1 MTAHSPRN
9 IDISHGDIMIFDD
22 VKYSIGIPNVSA
34 YKNTGKFICEL
45 EGLYI
50 VSASVMSYTSTAQY
64 YIKLNGNLISETNIG
79 HHSGIDYF
87 TGAVTVT
94 RKLNPADQVWLEA
107 YGSWNFHGGLYS
119 KFTIIKIK

>member
-1 MTAHSPRN
+1 MTAHSLGN
-9 IDISHGDIMIFDD
+9 KDMSNGDIMKFDD
-22 VKYSIGIPNVSA
+22 VKYSIGISNVSA
-34 YKNTGKFICEL
+34 YENTGKFICEL

-50 VSASVMSYTSTAQY
+50 VSASVMSYTSAAQY
-64 YIKLNGNLISETNIG
+64 YISLNGNSISNTYIG
-79 HHSGIDYF
+79 DHSGRNYF

-107 YGSWNFHGGLYS
+107 YGSWNFYGGLFS

>member
-1 MTAHSPRN
+1 MTAHSPRD
-9 IDISHGDIMIFDD
+9 IDISDGDIMKFDD
-22 VKYSIGIPNVSA
+22 VKYSIGISNVSA
-34 YKNTGKFICEL
+34 YENTGKFICEL

-50 VSASVMSYTSTAQY
+50 IAASVMSQTVGASY
-64 YIKLNGNLISETNIG
+64 YIRLNKQFISNTYIG
-79 HHSGIDYF
+79 DHSGNHYF

-94 RKLNPADQVWLEA
+94 RKLNPADQVWLQA

>member
-1 MTAHSPRN
+1 MTAHPSRSR
-9 IDISHGDIMIFDD
+9 DISAGAIMKFDD
-22 VKYSIGIPNVSA
+22 VQYSVGVANVSA
-34 YKNTGKFICEL
+34 YENTGKFTCEL

-50 VSASVMSYTSTAQY
+50 VSASVMSYTSGARY
-64 YIKLNGNLISETNIG
+64 FIKLNGNVISETYIG
-79 HHSGIDYF
+79 DHSGSNYF

-107 YGSWNFHGGLYS
+107 YGSWNFYGGMYS